1 MLKTLL
7 NLKIRVKLL
16 LAFGSILLLSVVLLL
31 TALSSIDDIIK
42 MKQLTERV
50 DNLNLKFS
58 NSNTIIKEF
67 STKGFKQQEFLKTG
81 KSPLIAKF
89 DEQIS
94 EVRNNMEFIEN
105 NIPDQ
110 KALRDQIEQLKSEI
124 EKFET
129 DFSTLTN
136 VYIRRGFQDYGI
148 EGELRKAIHDV
159 EDSNLDFDKAQMLML
174 RRHEKDFFL
183 RKDLK
188 YVSKFNADTEKF
200 KTSVY
205 SIEGGT
211 DLIAFIDVYHKK
223 FNEIVNIE
231 EQIGLT
237 SEDGI
242 LGKLTAD
249 TETIGSILNN
259 TTNSVKEH
267 VSKIINSAVLILIG
281 LFVLQLIV
289 GAVLVLFYSNILTKS
304 IKEVRSAMTK
314 LANGSFPDTLTI
326 KSKDELG
333 QTKEALNNLVLRM
346 HAAVDFAKELG
357 NGNFEGEYDEKYND
371 DVLAV
376 SIISMQEKL
385 ITSEKEQKIISW
397 SNEGLARFADILNMD
412 FESLETMCDKIVNE
426 VVNRLKINQAALYLL
441 DKDSNILNRVSTYA
455 YSKKKFLTG
464 TVDVGEGL
472 VGQCVLEKEKILMTD
487 VPDGYTTITSGLGEA
502 TPSAILIMPLKIRD
516 EVIGVLELASFHV
529 FETQEIQF
537 VEKVS
542 ENIANVLVSKRMAEK
557 TKALLTESQ
566 QKAEALASQEE
577 ELRQNAEEMQAT
589 QEEMERQRAE
599 LNEKIEK
606 LESELHAKNQHIV
619 NLEDEFLRNRKKE
632 KVFEN

>member
-81 KSPLIAKF
+81 KSPLIGKF

-110 KALRDQIEQLKSEI
+110 KTLRDQIEQLKSEI

-159 EDSNLDFDKAQMLML
+159 EDSDLDFDKAQMLML

-333 QTKEALNNLVLRM
+333 QTKVALNNLVLRM

-412 FESLETMCDKIVNE
+412 FESLETMGDKIVNE

-606 LESELHAKNQHIV
+606 LESELYAKNQHIV
-619 NLEDEFLRNRKKE
+619 NLEDKLLRNRKKE

>member
-1 MLKTLL
+1 M
-7 NLKIRVKLL
+7 
-16 LAFGSILLLSVVLLL
+16 
-31 TALSSIDDIIK
+31 
-42 MKQLTERV
+42 
-50 DNLNLKFS
+50 
-58 NSNTIIKEF
+58 
-67 STKGFKQQEFLKTG
+67 
-81 KSPLIAKF
+81 
-89 DEQIS
+89 
-94 EVRNNMEFIEN
+94 
-105 NIPDQ
+105 
-110 KALRDQIEQLKSEI
+110 
-124 EKFET
+124 
-129 DFSTLTN
+129 
-136 VYIRRGFQDYGI
+136 
-148 EGELRKAIHDV
+148 
-159 EDSNLDFDKAQMLML
+159 
-174 RRHEKDFFL
+174 
-183 RKDLK
+183 
-188 YVSKFNADTEKF
+188 
-200 KTSVY
+200 
-205 SIEGGT
+205 
-211 DLIAFIDVYHKK
+211 
-223 FNEIVNIE
+223 
-231 EQIGLT
+231 
-237 SEDGI
+237 
-242 LGKLTAD
+242 
-249 TETIGSILNN
+249 
-259 TTNSVKEH
+259 
-267 VSKIINSAVLILIG
+267 IG

-333 QTKEALNNLVLRM
+333 QTKVALNNLVLRM

-412 FESLETMCDKIVNE
+412 FESLETMGDKIVNE

-516 EVIGVLELASFHV
+516 EVIGVLELALFHV

-557 TKALLTESQ
+557 TKALLSESQ

-619 NLEDEFLRNRKKE
+619 NLEDKLLRNRKKE

>member
-1 MLKTLL
+1 
-7 NLKIRVKLL
+7 
-16 LAFGSILLLSVVLLL
+16 
-31 TALSSIDDIIK
+31 

-81 KSPLIAKF
+81 KSPLIGKF

-110 KALRDQIEQLKSEI
+110 KTLRDQIEQLKSEI

-159 EDSNLDFDKAQMLML
+159 EDSDLDFDKAQMLML

-333 QTKEALNNLVLRM
+333 QTKVALNNLVLRM

-412 FESLETMCDKIVNE
+412 FESLETMGDKIVNE

-606 LESELHAKNQHIV
+606 LESELYAKNQHIV
-619 NLEDEFLRNRKKE
+619 NLEDKLLRNRKKE